1 MEETFKKIA
10 ELSSIQSE
18 NLTKFNNIKEY
29 EKCLLHIEKHI
40 EAAILLFKNN
50 FFDQS
55 TFLIV
60 TILEEISKAEICVYR
75 GFGKQNKLVNR
86 AKDALFNHK
95 TKHLAI
101 ANDITFKYLK
111 TNSIYGENLISEIL
125 RNLKNGF
132 YISIRENALY
142 FKNIDGKCVVSDK
155 NITRENT
162 KILLLICLEIFEDRL
177 FGFSHQT
184 DIITDRV
191 LSKYNDIQ

>member
-18 NLTKFNNIKEY
+18 NLTKFENVIEY
-29 EKCLLHIEKHI
+29 EKCLLHIEEHI
-40 EAAILLFKNN
+40 DAAILLFKNG
-50 FFDQS
+50 FFDQA
-55 TFLIV
+55 TFLII
-60 TILEEISKAEICVYR
+60 TIFEEVSKAEICVYR

-86 AKDALFNHK
+86 AKDGLFNHK
-95 TKHLAI
+95 SKHLAI

-111 TNSIYGENLISEIL
+111 TKKIYGEDLIDRIL
-125 RNLKNGF
+125 KNLKNGY

-142 FKNIDGKCVVSDK
+142 FKNIEGKCVVSDK
-155 NITRENT
+155 NITKNT
-162 KILLLICLEIFEDRL
+162 TKVLLLICLEIFEDRL